1 MANKDTLTIKVNAL
15 AANESFLRSTVGAY
29 AARINPTIETVSD
42 LKTAI
47 SEAVTNS
54 IVHGYECNPEG
65 IITVNC
71 DIEDGVLNVEIRD
84 NGKGIE
90 DVEKAMS
97 DFYTTKG
104 EEERSGLGFTIMRSF
119 MDSLEVI
126 SAPGEGTTVKMSK
139 KLTA

>member
-15 AANESFLRSTVGAY
+15 AANESFLRSTVGA
-29 AARINPTIETVSD
+29 TVSD

-54 IVHGYECNPEG
+54 IVHGYDCDPEG

-71 DIEDGVLNVEIRD
+71 DIVDGVLNVEIRD
-84 NGKGIE
+84 NGKGID

-104 EEERSGLGFTIMRSF
+104 EDERSGLGFTIMKSF
-119 MDSLEVI
+119 MDTLEVI